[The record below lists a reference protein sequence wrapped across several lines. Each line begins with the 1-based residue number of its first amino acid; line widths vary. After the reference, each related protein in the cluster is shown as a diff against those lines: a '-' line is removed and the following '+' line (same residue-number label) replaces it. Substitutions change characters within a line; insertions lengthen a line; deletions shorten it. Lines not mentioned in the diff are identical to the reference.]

1 MTKNIE
7 KTMKA
12 FKVDLKSSKNQ
23 SILSIL
29 SILKSS
35 VHLSNNQAHQVN
47 EVAEK
52 IDKLIE
58 YAQYSNGNIILN
70 HSEIKKAFFNPFKPQ
85 LKNA

>member
-29 SILKSS
+29 KSS
-35 VHLSNNQAHQVN
+35 VYLSNNQAHQVN

>member
-23 SILSIL
+23 SIL

-58 YAQYSNGNIILN
+58 YAQYSNGSIILN